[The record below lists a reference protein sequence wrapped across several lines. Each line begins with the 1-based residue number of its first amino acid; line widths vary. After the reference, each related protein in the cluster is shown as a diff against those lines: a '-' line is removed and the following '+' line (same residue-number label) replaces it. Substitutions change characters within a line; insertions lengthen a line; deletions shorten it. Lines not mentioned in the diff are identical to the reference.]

1 MPAIFRIS
9 RDPQFDVLDPAELA
23 EYERA
28 KSDGSWS
35 FTGRKFK
42 GDWSP
47 ISLKRAGQGVAP
59 DVWFFQNTFAMED
72 QAAAGLQLFAEQSGD
87 IRMAS
92 VDGRR
97 LTFVHVTYALN
108 CLNAARTEWDRSVEP
123 PRIKRYAFHHSRV
136 DWSLFKIPETHQTE
150 ILTVQGLA
158 GPREEFKSVYEAE
171 GLTGLVFEELDA
183 W

>member
-9 RDPQFDVLDPAELA
+9 RDPKFDVLEPADPA

-28 KSDGSWS
+28 KSDGSWAY
-35 FTGRKFK
+35 TGRKFK

-59 DVWFFQNTFAMED
+59 DVWFFRNTLAMED
-72 QAAAGLQLFAEQSGD
+72 RAAGPLQLFAEQSGD
-87 IRMAS
+87 IRMTS
-92 VDGRR
+92 IDGQR
-97 LTFVHVTYALN
+97 LMFVHVTYALN
-108 CLNAARTEWDRSVEP
+108 CLDSERTEWDRSVEP
-123 PRIKRYAFHHSRV
+123 PRITRYAFHRSRV
-136 DWSLFKIPETHQTE
+136 DWSFFKIPETHESE

-158 GPREEFKSVYEAE
+158 GPRDEFKSVYEAE